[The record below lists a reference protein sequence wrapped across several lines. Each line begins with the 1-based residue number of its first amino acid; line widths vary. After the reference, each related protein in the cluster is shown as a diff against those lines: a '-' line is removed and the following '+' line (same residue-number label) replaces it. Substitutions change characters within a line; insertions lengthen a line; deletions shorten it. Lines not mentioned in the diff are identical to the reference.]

1 MRQPFAVTFKY
12 LANTAPAH
20 RPARMEEKTDIRTF
34 WAKSEVWAKRIAATK
49 LGIRQEA
56 ITSIAPLWSMDT
68 IEHINA
74 LQQVVSNIYAAQE
87 AMTVEEYSSIQDQLL
102 EAIALIDAAQIRLI
116 DQSEDLG
123 GLNKDVIKASFN
135 LSS

>member
-1 MRQPFAVTFKY
+1 V
-12 LANTAPAH
+12 NTI
-20 RPARMEEKTDIRTF
+20 K
-34 WAKSEVWAKRIAATK
+34 
-49 LGIRQEA
+49 
-56 ITSIAPLWSMDT
+56 
-68 IEHINA
+68 HINA